1 MQRMTMADRKK
12 VVAAVKKYNR
22 LTSRL
27 EAGRVDLQAPG
38 KICDRSGT
46 YIDGHVHQL
55 IIDHLHE
62 SIGLDDEDDAIRLLL
77 AYEYWRVGNQALAVE
92 EYRRIAA
99 RDSMQSIVARR
110 MLEEM
115 GESGSSQDAGAV

>member
-1 MQRMTMADRKK
+1 MQGMNMADRKK

-27 EAGRVDLQAPG
+27 EAGRTDSSEPG
-38 KICDRSGT
+38 KVIDRSGT
-46 YIDGHVHQL
+46 YIDGYVHQL
-55 IIDHLHE
+55 ILDHLHG
-62 SIGLDDEDDAIRLLL
+62 SLHLDDEDDAIRLLL
-77 AYEYWRVGNQALAVE
+77 AYEYWRVGNKTQAVE
-92 EYRRIAA
+92 EYKGIVA

-115 GESGSSQDAGAV
+115 GEHGD